1 MISTIFVDFGS
12 LYKREVFAL
21 NTLSNIEALL
31 KAQKKTQK
39 ELCDFLGI
47 NGQAF
52 TNWKNG
58 NSKSYKK
65 YLPEIAKFFNVSVD
79 AIVCES
85 SGYTDPHTIG
95 YYEVSTNPQ
104 SVDLPIVKPVEHKSK
119 LFDLPEVVGVDA
131 DRQKMAEL
139 LGMIAKKPSAK
150 KDMDDVLT
158 YLEFIAKRGE

>member
-1 MISTIFVDFGS
+1 M
-12 LYKREVFAL
+12 
-21 NTLSNIEALL
+21 NTLSNIETLL
-31 KAQKKTQK
+31 KIQKKTQK

-85 SGYTDPHTIG
+85 SGYTDPYTIG
-95 YYEVSTNPQ
+95 YYEVSTTPQ
-104 SVDLPIVKPVEHKSK
+104 SVDLPIVKPVERKSK

-131 DRQKMAEL
+131 DHKKMAQL

-150 KDMDDVLT
+150 KDMDDILT